1 MFAQYAQNF
10 DAEDSQLFPGA
21 DQEDQAYGAGM
32 EVGDKKK
39 WVTLGGAY
47 YAIEANAWPAQ
58 FTDSDLFDGF
68 TNREGFAFY
77 AVREILPNTD
87 LSLTTFFS
95 NDIDDNI
102 TSFPV
107 SVRDAER
114 FRIQADLEVK
124 F

>member
-1 MFAQYAQNF
+1 
-10 DAEDSQLFPGA
+10 
-21 DQEDQAYGAGM
+21 
-32 EVGDKKK
+32 
-39 WVTLGGAY
+39 VTLGGAY
-47 YAIEANAWPAQ
+47 YAIEANAWPSQ
-58 FTDSDLFDGF
+58 FIDSDLFDGF